1 MITKTEFAFFIIT
14 LKKLKDVRKH
24 LQDLNSGIFNFLM
37 LIAQKTS
44 RFFFLSSLFCGFKCF
59 LFLLKAG
66 GGRGGEGG
74 REGGRG
80 GREGEEGR
88 EGREG
93 GGLAYLYVFP
103 TPIRF
108 YLQNLLSSPRNG
120 MAFIQDDMLLVVT
133 FCWLKSH

>member
-14 LKKLKDVRKH
+14 VKKVKDVRKH
-24 LQDLNSGIFNFLM
+24 LQDLNSGIFNSLM

-44 RFFFLSSLFCGFKCF
+44 RFFFLSSLFFGFKRF
-59 LFLLKAG
+59 LFLLEAG
-66 GGRGGEGG
+66 G
-74 REGGRG
+74 
-80 GREGEEGR
+80 
-88 EGREG
+88 GREG
-93 GGLAYLYVFP
+93 GGLAYLYVLP

>member
-44 RFFFLSSLFCGFKCF
+44 RFFFLSSLFFGFKCF
-59 LFLLKAG
+59 FFLLEAG

-74 REGGRG
+74 RG
-80 GREGEEGR
+80 GREVGWHI
-88 EGREG
+88 
-93 GGLAYLYVFP
+93 YM
-103 TPIRF
+103 F
-108 YLQNLLSSPRNG
+108 YQHQTF
-120 MAFIQDDMLLVVT
+120 AFIQDDMLLVLT
-133 FCWLKSH
+133 FWLRSH

>member
-24 LQDLNSGIFNFLM
+24 LQDLNSGIFNSLM

-44 RFFFLSSLFCGFKCF
+44 RFFFLSSLFFGFKCF
-59 LFLLKAG
+59 LFLLEAG
-66 GGRGGEGG
+66 
-74 REGGRG
+74 GGRG
-80 GREGEEGR
+80 GREGVR

-93 GGLAYLYVFP
+93 GGLAYLYVLP

-133 FCWLKSH
+133 FCWLRSH